1 MILGGFNV
9 RFDEKN
15 PESNSSNFIK
25 YNDWLF
31 IKAIVDGKCAVC
43 GAETN
48 WYCFDFGNY
57 ICSEE
62 CIDKAEKD
70 LLIRR

>member
-1 MILGGFNV
+1 MK
-9 RFDEKN
+9 FDEKN
-15 PESNSSNFIK
+15 PESDNVSFVK

-43 GAETN
+43 GDETN
-48 WYCFDFGNY
+48 WFSFEFDNY

-70 LLIRR
+70 YLIRR